1 MRYVLVL
8 REPVAA
14 ELSWH
19 NHTTYTGISRGR
31 YTILGISISRGRYAI
46 LGIKRRLKIA

>member
-1 MRYVLVL
+1 MDVTRIADAKRTEQVRYVLVL

-19 NHTTYTGISRGR
+19 NHNKTH
-31 YTILGISISRGRYAI
+31 AA
-46 LGIKRRLKIA
+46 LKKSKPEA